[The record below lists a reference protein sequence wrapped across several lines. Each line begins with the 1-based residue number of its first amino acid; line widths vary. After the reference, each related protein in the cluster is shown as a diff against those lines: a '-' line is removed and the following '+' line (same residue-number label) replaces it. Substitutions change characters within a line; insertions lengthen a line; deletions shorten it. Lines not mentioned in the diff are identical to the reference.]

1 MTISRKLTN
10 NAIQDSTGDRI
21 FLLAVTIITFTLL
34 CIVLY
39 PLIFVFSA
47 SLSSGDAVMAGR
59 VFLWPV
65 DFSLE
70 GYRLVFEDANI
81 MRGFRNTVLYATLG
95 TSINIVMTTLIAF
108 PLSRKQLPARR
119 TIMFFVTFTMLFSGG
134 MIPTFLVVE
143 RLGMIDTIWAMVIP
157 GAISTFNLIIMR
169 TYFEE
174 SLPDELYESASID
187 GCSNLRFLLAIA
199 IPLSKAVIAVLVLF
213 YAVGHWNQ
221 FFLALLYL
229 RSSELINLQLVL
241 RNILMANQIA
251 AVGDGFGEMARIN
264 LSVRYA
270 VIIFSIVPVFILYPF
285 IQKYFTKGVMIGA
298 IKG

>member
-1 MTISRKLTN
+1 MRRKG
-10 NAIQDSTGDRI
+10 IQDSTADRI
-21 FLLAVTIITFTLL
+21 FVWCVTGLTFLIL

-39 PLIFVFSA
+39 PLVFVFSA
-47 SLSSGDAVMAGR
+47 SFSSGAAIMAGR

-70 GYRLVFEDANI
+70 GYRLVFADSNI
-81 MRGFRNTVLYATLG
+81 MRGFRNTVVYTSLG
-95 TSINIVMTTLIAF
+95 TTINMIMTTLIAF
-108 PLSRKQLPARR
+108 PLSRKALPARR

-143 RLGMIDTIWAMVIP
+143 RLRMIDTIWAMVVP

-174 SLPDELYESASID
+174 SLPDELYESASMD
-187 GCSNLRFLLAIA
+187 GCSNMRFLLFIA
-199 IPLSKAVIAVLVLF
+199 VPLSKAVMAVLVLF

-221 FFLALLYL
+221 FFHALLYL
-229 RSSELINLQLVL
+229 RSNELINLQLVL
-241 RNILMANQIA
+241 RSILMANQIA
-251 AVGDGFGEMARIN
+251 AGGDGFGEVARLN
-264 LSVRYA
+264 LSVRYS
-270 VIIFSIVPVFILYPF
+270 VIVFSIIPVLVLYPF

>member
-1 MTISRKLTN
+1 MTITRKPIN
-10 NAIQDSTGDRI
+10 NVIRDSAGDRI
-21 FLLAVTIITFTLL
+21 FLLVVTVITFIVL

-39 PLIFVFSA
+39 PLVFVFSA
-47 SLSSGDAVMAGR
+47 SLSSGAAVMAGR
-59 VFLWPV
+59 VVLWPV

-81 MRGFRNTVLYATLG
+81 MRGFRNTVVYTTLG

-119 TIMFFVTFTMLFSGG
+119 AIMFFVTFTMLFSGG

-143 RLGMIDTIWAMVIP
+143 RLGMVDTIWAMVIP
-157 GAISTFNLIIMR
+157 SAISTFNLIIMR

-174 SLPDELYESASID
+174 SIPEELYESASMD
-187 GCSNLRFLLAIA
+187 GCSNFRFLLAIA

-221 FFLALLYL
+221 FFHALLYL
-229 RSSELINLQLVL
+229 RSNDLINLQLVL

-251 AVGDGFGEMARIN
+251 AGGDGFGEVARLN